1 MTEENRVQA
10 ADAARG
16 YYETADV
23 DGFYA
28 TVWGGEDIHTGIYAH
43 AREAIATASRRT
55 VERVAA
61 KAANLLGPGRT
72 VLDMGSGYGGAAR
85 YLAARFGCRVVAVNI
100 SEAQNRRHRE
110 INAARG
116 LDELVEV
123 VTGSFNDLPASDGS
137 FDVVWSQEALC
148 HSGDRTRTLD
158 EAARVLRP
166 GGELVFTDIMATGD
180 APAGELAPLT
190 ARLAMGELAT
200 PGFYHRRLSEL
211 GMARVDFEDL
221 SDHLVTHYVRLTEEV
236 QERGDQLTDAISP
249 AYLDRLR
256 ENLPLW
262 VRAARNGHLVWG
274 IFHAVTGDSGR

>member
-1 MTEENRVQA
+1 MTEENTAQA

-28 TVWGGEDIHTGIYAH
+28 TVWGGEDIHTGIYTDP
-43 AREAIATASRRT
+43 REAIGAASRRT

-61 KAANLLGPGRT
+61 KAAGLLGPGRT

-116 LDELVEV
+116 LDGLVEV
-123 VTGSFNDLPASDGS
+123 VTGSFNDIPAPDGR

-148 HSGDRTRTLD
+148 HSGDRTRTLS

-190 ARLAMGELAT
+190 ARLAVGELAT
-200 PGFYHRRLSEL
+200 PGFYRRRLDEL
-211 GMARVDFEDL
+211 GMARVDFENL
-221 SDHLVTHYVRLTEEV
+221 SDHLLTHYVRLTEEV
-236 QERGDQLTDAISP
+236 QERGEELTDAISP

-274 IFHAVTGDSGR
+274 IFHAVTGDSGQ